1 MIDLN
6 NRNILCTGG
15 CGFIGS
21 NFIEMLF
28 KTFHD
33 INVINMD
40 KMGVGSRSIVDE
52 MLPLTTDENNNRYM
66 ECICN
71 IRKNLDDLGIMGLD
85 KKILKF
91 DYIFHFAAESH
102 VDRSINSPSSF
113 IENNVMGMTS
123 LLEWARIHQS
133 QAKIINISCYDE
145 ETKALTDRGVLDYR
159 DIKIGD
165 KVLSLNDKLVLEW
178 KEVERVIIQ
187 DYEGDMIHFKSE
199 RNDLMVTPNHRM
211 YYTNQDERELLFED
225 AESLTKYKTI
235 KYFPRGQLRKGE
247 NFDEKEWAKWYLFG
261 IYIGDG
267 CSDILEK
274 KTKSLS
280 GLNKENYMKKSRN
293 SKGQF
298 SKYKASSDEEGYQEF
313 VTQRSRRIFIHV
325 PTGDKA
331 REKTEKALNILG
343 IKWTSVQKNETYN
356 YIYTSDEW
364 LYDSVQCF
372 GKFAKEKVIPEDIIN
387 DLNYEQAEALF
398 YGLID
403 SDGSYRNGHP
413 WVLNTSSDKLAEN
426 ALYLGNMM
434 GFNPRLSTRSTLSYI
449 DKRKIEGVSN
459 CVYFRKSKI
468 GINQKFER
476 VPYTG
481 KVWCLKVKD
490 NKNFITV
497 RNGITH
503 LSGNTDEVYGHLG
516 KYDLPFTENS
526 PLHPRSP
533 YSASK
538 ASADLIAQAYHET
551 YGMDIL
557 TTRCCNNYG
566 KHQHD
571 EKFIPTVIRS
581 LMEGKK
587 IPVYGTG
594 ENVREWIHVE
604 DHNKAIL
611 RLAEIGDAGGVYNV
625 GSGVEKTNL
634 EIIRTILDI
643 FHGHGK
649 NIEDYVEFVEDRKGH
664 DFRYAIKSVKWVNDL
679 KQRSFEDGM
688 KETVEFYKEKYER

>member
-6 NRNILCTGG
+6 RKTVLVTGG

-28 KTFHD
+28 KNFHD

-52 MLPLTTDENNNRYM
+52 MLPLATDDNNNRYM

-71 IRKNLDDLGIMGLD
+71 IRKNLDDLGIIGLD

-123 LLEWARIHQS
+123 LLEWARIHQPQS
-133 QAKIINISCYDE
+133 KIINIS
-145 ETKALTDRGVLDYR
+145 
-159 DIKIGD
+159 
-165 KVLSLNDKLVLEW
+165 
-178 KEVERVIIQ
+178 
-187 DYEGDMIHFKSE
+187 
-199 RNDLMVTPNHRM
+199 
-211 YYTNQDERELLFED
+211 
-225 AESLTKYKTI
+225 
-235 KYFPRGQLRKGE
+235 
-247 NFDEKEWAKWYLFG
+247 
-261 IYIGDG
+261 
-267 CSDILEK
+267 
-274 KTKSLS
+274 
-280 GLNKENYMKKSRN
+280 
-293 SKGQF
+293 
-298 SKYKASSDEEGYQEF
+298 
-313 VTQRSRRIFIHV
+313 
-325 PTGDKA
+325 
-331 REKTEKALNILG
+331 
-343 IKWTSVQKNETYN
+343 
-356 YIYTSDEW
+356 
-364 LYDSVQCF
+364 
-372 GKFAKEKVIPEDIIN
+372 
-387 DLNYEQAEALF
+387 
-398 YGLID
+398 
-403 SDGSYRNGHP
+403 
-413 WVLNTSSDKLAEN
+413 
-426 ALYLGNMM
+426 
-434 GFNPRLSTRSTLSYI
+434 
-449 DKRKIEGVSN
+449 
-459 CVYFRKSKI
+459 
-468 GINQKFER
+468 
-476 VPYTG
+476 
-481 KVWCLKVKD
+481 
-490 NKNFITV
+490 
-497 RNGITH
+497 
-503 LSGNTDEVYGHLG
+503 TDEVYGHLG

-571 EKFIPTVIRS
+571 EKFIPIVIRS
-581 LMEGKK
+581 LVEGKK

-611 RLAEIGDAGGVYNV
+611 RLAEIGDSGGVYNV

-643 FHGHGK
+643 YHGHGK

-664 DFRYAIKSVKWVNDL
+664 DFRYAIKSVKWTNNL
-679 KQRSFEDGM
+679 KQRSFMEGM
-688 KETVEFYKEKYER
+688 RETVEFYKQKYEKRLV